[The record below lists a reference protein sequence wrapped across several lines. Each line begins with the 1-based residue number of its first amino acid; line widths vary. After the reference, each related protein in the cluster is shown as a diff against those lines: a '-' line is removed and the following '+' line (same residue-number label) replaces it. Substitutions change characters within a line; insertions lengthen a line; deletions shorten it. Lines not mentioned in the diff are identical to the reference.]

1 MNDLKIPFEFF
12 PPKNDE
18 MELAFKASAARLA
31 SLDPHFVS
39 VTYGAGGTTRGRSLS
54 AVKSL
59 IAGNSFPVAAH
70 MTCVSASKTEVNEAV
85 LQFADAGVRH
95 FVALRGDPPE
105 GAAQFRPHPDGYRN
119 DADLVAGIRSLGD
132 FEISVSAY
140 PEKHPESLTLE
151 VDLAMLAAKEE
162 NGASRAITQFFFD
175 TASYLRYVDR
185 ARARGI
191 AMPIVPGILPITNFA
206 RVCEF
211 AKRCGASIP
220 RTFAAR
226 FEGLDQDPETRL
238 LVAAMVVAEQVEAL
252 KREGVHEFH
261 FYTLNRADL
270 AYALGR
276 MLGAGLPAAQAA

>member
-1 MNDLKIPFEFF
+1 MNDLKISFEFF

-18 MELAFKASAARLA
+18 MELALETSAARLA

-54 AVKSL
+54 TVKSL
-59 IAGNSFPVAAH
+59 LARDAFPVAAH
-70 MTCVSASKTEVNEAV
+70 MTCVGATKAEVDEAV
-85 LQFADAGVRH
+85 LEFAAAGVRH

-105 GAAQFRPHPDGYRN
+105 GAAQFRPHPGGYRN
-119 DADLVAGIRSLGD
+119 GADLVAGISALGD

-175 TASYLRYVDR
+175 TSSYLRYVDR

-191 AMPIVPGILPITNFA
+191 SMPIVPGILPITNFA
-206 RVCEF
+206 RVCDF
-211 AKRCGASIP
+211 AKRCGTSIP
-220 RTFAAR
+220 KAFAAR
-226 FEGLDQDPETRL
+226 FEGLDQDPETRH
-238 LVAAMVVAEQVEAL
+238 LVAAMVAAEQVEAL
-252 KREGVHEFH
+252 RREGVNEFH

-276 MLGAGLPAAQAA
+276 MLGAGAPSAKAA